1 METKLSREEKIFI
14 LKIIQ
19 AGKVSEGELL
29 KAVPALTTP
38 IIKHVYTDEQGE
50 ACDNQEEQQ
59 GKNTDGVLRLTKGQ
73 KRFLVGQLSKGSID
87 TEEVCG
93 VLHIKANVIAIR
105 LIKTGFEPASS
116 EEEVRRRDNIQDY

>member
-87 TEEVCG
+87 TEDVCG
-93 VLHIKANVIAIR
+93 VLNIKANVIAIR

>member
-29 KAVPALTTP
+29 KAVPELTTP

-59 GKNTDGVLRLTKGQ
+59 GKNPDGVLRLTKGQ

-93 VLHIKANVIAIR
+93 VLNIKANVIAIR

>member
-59 GKNTDGVLRLTKGQ
+59 GKNTDGVIRLTKGQ

-93 VLHIKANVIAIR
+93 VLNIKANVIAIR

>member
-59 GKNTDGVLRLTKGQ
+59 GKNPDGVLRLTKGK
-73 KRFLVGQLSKGSID
+73 KRFLVGQLSKGSIG

-93 VLHIKANVIAIR
+93 VLNIKANVIAIR

>member
-59 GKNTDGVLRLTKGQ
+59 GKTPDGVLRLTKGQ

-93 VLHIKANVIAIR
+93 VLNIKANVIAIR

>member
-38 IIKHVYTDEQGE
+38 IIKHGYTDEQGE

-59 GKNTDGVLRLTKGQ
+59 GKNPDGVLRLTKGQ

-93 VLHIKANVIAIR
+93 VLNIKANVIAIR

>member
-59 GKNTDGVLRLTKGQ
+59 GKNPDGVLRLTKGH

-93 VLHIKANVIAIR
+93 VLNIKANVIAIR

>member
-1 METKLSREEKIFI
+1 METKLSREENIFI

-59 GKNTDGVLRLTKGQ
+59 GKNPDGVLRLTKGQ

-93 VLHIKANVIAIR
+93 VLNIKANVIAIR

>member
-87 TEEVCG
+87 TEEACG
-93 VLHIKANVIAIR
+93 VLNIKANVIAIR

>member
-29 KAVPALTTP
+29 KAVPELTTP

-93 VLHIKANVIAIR
+93 VLNIKANVIAIR

>member
-38 IIKHVYTDEQGE
+38 SIKHGYTDEQGE

-93 VLHIKANVIAIR
+93 VLNIKANVIAIR

>member
-19 AGKVSEGELL
+19 AGKVNEGELL

-50 ACDNQEEQQ
+50 EGDNQEEQQ
-59 GKNTDGVLRLTKGQ
+59 GKNPDGVLRLTKGQ

-93 VLHIKANVIAIR
+93 VLNIKANVIAIR
-105 LIKTGFEPASS
+105 HIKTGFEPASS

>member
-50 ACDNQEEQQ
+50 ACDIQEEQQ

-73 KRFLVGQLSKGSID
+73 KRVLVGQLSKGSID

-93 VLHIKANVIAIR
+93 VLNIKANVIAIR

>member
-1 METKLSREEKIFI
+1 METKLSREEKISI

-59 GKNTDGVLRLTKGQ
+59 GKNPDGVLRLTKGQ

-93 VLHIKANVIAIR
+93 VLNIKANVIAIR

>member
-59 GKNTDGVLRLTKGQ
+59 GKNPDGVLRLTKGQ

-87 TEEVCG
+87 TEKVCG
-93 VLHIKANVIAIR
+93 VLNIKANVIAIR

>member
-59 GKNTDGVLRLTKGQ
+59 GKNTDGVLRLTNGQ

-93 VLHIKANVIAIR
+93 VLNIKANVIAIR

>member
-29 KAVPALTTP
+29 KAVQALTTP

-93 VLHIKANVIAIR
+93 VLNIKANVIAIR

>member
-19 AGKVSEGELL
+19 AGKVNEGELL

-73 KRFLVGQLSKGSID
+73 KRFLVWQLSKGSID
-87 TEEVCG
+87 TDEACG
-93 VLHIKANVIAIR
+93 VLNIKANVIAIR
-105 LIKTGFEPASS
+105 HIKTGFEPASS

>member
-29 KAVPALTTP
+29 KAVPAVTTP

-93 VLHIKANVIAIR
+93 VLNIKANVIAIR

>member
-50 ACDNQEEQQ
+50 ACDNKEEQQ
-59 GKNTDGVLRLTKGQ
+59 GKNPDGVLRLTKGQ
-73 KRFLVGQLSKGSID
+73 KRFLVGKLSKGSID

-93 VLHIKANVIAIR
+93 VLNIKANVIAIR

>member
-19 AGKVSEGELL
+19 AGKVNEGELL

-93 VLHIKANVIAIR
+93 VLNIKANVIAIR
-105 LIKTGFEPASS
+105 HIKTGFEPASS

>member
-59 GKNTDGVLRLTKGQ
+59 GKNPDGVLRLTKGQ

-87 TEEVCG
+87 AEEVCG
-93 VLHIKANVIAIR
+93 VLNIKANVIAIR

>member
-1 METKLSREEKIFI
+1 M
-14 LKIIQ
+14 
-19 AGKVSEGELL
+19 
-29 KAVPALTTP
+29 TTP

-50 ACDNQEEQQ
+50 ACGNQEEQQ

-93 VLHIKANVIAIR
+93 VLNIKANVIAIR

>member
-50 ACDNQEEQQ
+50 AGDNQEEQQ
-59 GKNTDGVLRLTKGQ
+59 GKNPDGVLRLTKGQ

-93 VLHIKANVIAIR
+93 VLNIKANVIAIR

>member
-59 GKNTDGVLRLTKGQ
+59 GKNPDGVLRLTKGQ

-93 VLHIKANVIAIR
+93 VLNIKANVIAIR

>member
-59 GKNTDGVLRLTKGQ
+59 GKNPDGVLRLTKGP

-93 VLHIKANVIAIR
+93 VLNIKANVIAIR

>member
-38 IIKHVYTDEQGE
+38 IIKHVYTYEQGE

-59 GKNTDGVLRLTKGQ
+59 GKNPDGVLRLTKGQ

-93 VLHIKANVIAIR
+93 VLNIKANVIAIR

>member
-59 GKNTDGVLRLTKGQ
+59 GKNPDGVLRLTKGQ

-93 VLHIKANVIAIR
+93 VLNIKANVIAIR

-116 EEEVRRRDNIQDY
+116 EEEVCRRDNI

>member
-29 KAVPALTTP
+29 KAVTALTTP

-59 GKNTDGVLRLTKGQ
+59 GKNPDGVLRLTKGQ

-93 VLHIKANVIAIR
+93 VLNIKANVIAIR

>member
-59 GKNTDGVLRLTKGQ
+59 GKNPDRVLRLTKGQ

-93 VLHIKANVIAIR
+93 VLNIKANVIAIR

>member
-93 VLHIKANVIAIR
+93 VLIIKANVIAIR

>member
-73 KRFLVGQLSKGSID
+73 KRFLVWQLSKGSID
-87 TEEVCG
+87 TDEACG
-93 VLHIKANVIAIR
+93 VLNIKANVIAIR

>member
-29 KAVPALTTP
+29 KAVTALTTP

-93 VLHIKANVIAIR
+93 VLNIKANVIAIR